1 MGSELRNLLGSAA
14 ALAEKGH
21 NIYYINLAKGG
32 FKRSRKKLVLEIR
45 EGHPIQ
51 IEQIDIASLNRT
63 NAIIDKIEPA
73 GISAS
78 DLKLLE
84 QISPDAIISRPEH
97 WGVARFISKKLNVPL
112 IFYLTDIRG
121 LKLLS
126 FVRYARKY
134 SEILLAPISIAYN
147 IALSYLSEF
156 TVVTSRSLETL
167 LRKAGVRKVAV
178 IHPPYVSFPK
188 ISKQVHLELPKSY
201 VLAITTLARS
211 GNAEIDIA
219 IWEIL
224 VRIARNLENTSFV
237 IVGTS
242 SEDLKKKFGPSYVT
256 GRNVN
261 LLGRISDDNLLAH
274 IYRSASCVLCPI
286 LLTGLST
293 RFFEALYYSKPI
305 VTTETAAGYYSG
317 LINDEHCIIED
328 DFDKWPRKILEILN
342 RKDFR
347 EKLERGSKE
356 YYACFSG
363 GHATLLEAL
372 LLSVTAELTD
382 QARASEFPQERVKI
396 PRLAI

>member
-1 MGSELRNLLGSAA
+1 MRVFYMGNELRNLLGSAA

-21 NIYYINLAKGG
+21 SVYYINLAKERI
-32 FKRSRKKLVLEIR
+32 KRSRRRLVLEIR

-51 IEQIDIASLNRT
+51 IEQIDIARLNQT
-63 NAIIDKIEPA
+63 NAIVDKIKPA
-73 GISAS
+73 GISTS

-97 WGVARFISKKLNVPL
+97 WGAARFISKKLNVPL

-121 LKLLS
+121 LKFQS
-126 FVRYARKY
+126 FVRYVQKY
-134 SEILLAPISIAYN
+134 SDILLAPISISYN
-147 IALSYLSEF
+147 IALSFLSEF
-156 TVVTSRSLETL
+156 TIVTNRNLETL

-178 IHPPYVSFPK
+178 IRPPYVSFPE
-188 ISKQVHLELPKSY
+188 ISKQVHLELPKCY
-201 VLAITTLARS
+201 VLAITTLTRS

-219 IWEIL
+219 IWEIIA
-224 VRIARNLENTSFV
+224 RIARNLENIFFV

-256 GRNVN
+256 GRNVK
-261 LLGRISDDNLLAH
+261 LLGRITDDNLLAH
-274 IYRSASCVLCPI
+274 IYRGASCVLCPI

-305 VTTETAAGYYSG
+305 ITTETTAGYYSG
-317 LINDEHCIIED
+317 LINGEHCIVED

-356 YYACFSG
+356 YYAWFSG
-363 GHATLLEAL
+363 GHATLLEPL
-372 LLSVTAELTD
+372 LLLVTAKSSS
-382 QARASEFPQERVKI
+382 RSRVKS
-396 PRLAI
+396 P